1 MSIACN
7 FAGYCRPGASG
18 QQRRGRGRACMH
30 ERALRHI
37 RRLSIEVEIGRCGCI
52 VWQTRAKRS
61 LCDAPGPCSGPRC
74 QCTQLQSERRAE
86 RVEVVQA
93 LPVVF
98 HEASDTISDLRRH
111 VCNLRH
117 NRKPLRC
124 SAAHPSSL
132 SCSLPNQPLAFPLL
146 DLQPALRQFKHA
158 LAVVG
163 WLRRAAGGG
172 SASLHIGSRLT
183 LAQAH
188 VTALLVP
195 AWA

>member
-1 MSIACN
+1 MHARKSIA
-7 FAGYCRPGASG
+7 AYKEIVDRSG
-18 QQRRGRGRACMH
+18 DWSM
-30 ERALRHI
+30 
-37 RRLSIEVEIGRCGCI
+37 RLHCVP
-52 VWQTRAKRS
+52 KRS

-86 RVEVVQA
+86 RVEVAPA
-93 LPVVF
+93 LPLVF
-98 HEASDTISDLRRH
+98 HEATDTISDLRRH

-132 SCSLPNQPLAFPLL
+132 SCSLPTQSLIFLLL
-146 DLQPALRQFKHA
+146 DLLPAHRQATHA
-158 LAVVG
+158 FTVLLG
-163 WLRRAAGGG
+163 QLPCAAWGE
-172 SASLHIGSRLT
+172 SAGLHIGSRLT

-195 AWA
+195 A